1 MAKKR
6 KKLNPVE
13 IEAAVNGIRKKYND
27 YMVEFMKPPAARNLF
42 EDRYIEALKARI
54 DLDRFIFDEILLVQ
68 KLIDD
73 EKERVRAK
81 VEEEELKRRKK
92 NARTKEHQS
101 VVDRIF
107 EENRSRIRKYIS
119 YGLEDDDVYDVDKLF
134 GAVNEFEKKY
144 WGGIEK
150 ILRKLYTS
158 RYTGPRRELEERL
171 FELTLEGPG
180 GYPPAMV
187 KLKTILERSPREYT
201 ALQREAQRCMMTIS
215 FFLHSALEELEKIL
229 KDETLEKDDIKT
241 IEFSIDF
248 LHNVIDDFR
257 LTDIKASKLKGG
269 K

>member
-6 KKLNPVE
+6 KKLNSVE

-27 YMVEFMKPPAARNLF
+27 YMVEYMKPPAARNLF
-42 EDRYIEALKARI
+42 EDRYIEALKARV

-68 KLIDD
+68 KLLDD
-73 EKERVRAK
+73 EKERAGVRLEAAEAK
-81 VEEEELKRRKK
+81 KRKNTERNKERK
-92 NARTKEHQS
+92 S

-107 EENRSRIRKYIS
+107 EENRNKIRKYIS
-119 YGLEDDDVYDVDKLF
+119 YGLEDDDIYDVDKLF

-144 WGGIEK
+144 WSGIEK

-201 ALQREAQRCMMTIS
+201 ALQRESQRCIMNIS
-215 FFLHSALEELEKIL
+215 FFLHSVTQELEKIL
-229 KDETLEKDDIKT
+229 KDETLEKDDRKT
-241 IEFSIDF
+241 IEFSVDF
-248 LHNVIDDFR
+248 LHNMIEDFR